1 MYIKGYFFSGWNV
14 ILSAIAEEKRAR
26 VKGVLEELLFSER
39 NIDAIQY
46 IVFLKCG
53 NLDRTEHDAI
63 NWEEYKVCGHV
74 VYTTYKQMFFSCRI
88 WLVRVLMMMIAS
100 WMRKWIL
107 VLIWY
112 VMFTVELSP
121 SSSPEITSIIL
132 LTCRLTVQ
140 CL

>member
-14 ILSAIAEEKRAR
+14 ILSAVATEKRAG
-26 VKGVLEELLFSER
+26 VKYVLEEELFSEH
-39 NIDAIQY
+39 NIDTIQY
-46 IVFLKCG
+46 IVFFKCR

-74 VYTTYKQMFFSCRI
+74 VYTYTTCKQMFFSCRS
-88 WLVRVLMMMIAS
+88 WLVRVLLMMIAS

-112 VMFTVELSP
+112 VIFTVVKHKAKPQL
-121 SSSPEITSIIL
+121 
-132 LTCRLTVQ
+132 
-140 CL
+140 